1 MAIYAFC
8 GTKGGIGKTTLAVQ
22 FACAKARDGQRV
34 LVLDADPQ
42 GSASASITLR
52 ADRPDLPQ
60 IAAGRVSDGRALRAQ
75 ALHQATLFDIV
86 VIDAGAGDSSALRAA
101 LIVADVVTVPY
112 GPREYDVWALGEAA
126 ELIAEARAQRDGLAA
141 LAILNRGDPGVLNRR
156 NAAASDAAAEVAEF
170 VALDV
175 AIGSRVAI
183 ADASAAGL
191 AVAELP
197 DPDPKASTEIARFVA
212 AVTAAV
218 EAKKS
223 T

>member
-22 FACAKARDGQRV
+22 FACAKAREGLRV

-52 ADRPDLPQ
+52 AERPDVPQ
-60 IAAGRVSDGRALRAQ
+60 IAAGRVGDGRALRAQ
-75 ALHQATLFDIV
+75 ALHQATLFDVV

-101 LIVADVVTVPY
+101 LIVADVVTVPF
-112 GPREYDVWALGEAA
+112 GPREYDVWALCEAA

-141 LAILNRGDPGVLNRR
+141 LAVLNRADPGVLNRR
-156 NAAASDAAAEVAEF
+156 NGSALDAAAEVVEL
-170 VALDV
+170 VALDGV
-175 AIGSRVAI
+175 IGSRVAV

-191 AVAELP
+191 AVGEMA
-197 DPDPKASTEIARFVA
+197 DPDPKAVAEIARFVA
-212 AVTAAV
+212 AVTAATQHNT
-218 EAKKS
+218 A
-223 T
+223 